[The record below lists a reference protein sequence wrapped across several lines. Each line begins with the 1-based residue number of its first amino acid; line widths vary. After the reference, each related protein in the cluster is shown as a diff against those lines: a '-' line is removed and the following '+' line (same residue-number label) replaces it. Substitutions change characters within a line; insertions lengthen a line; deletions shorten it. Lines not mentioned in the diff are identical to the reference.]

1 MANALYTRSAGADP
15 YALDVDQFTN
25 TLQGTIDPGP
35 ITLAGPTAAPGA
47 PSVTLAAGSLTG
59 SWQWCAWWITGV
71 PVGGSGT
78 PNVNGV
84 TPAGTAT
91 ATQTLSSQEAVLTV
105 PASPPSTAV
114 GCAFGRTQTGP
125 SGTFYAIPGAT
136 VYKTA
141 GGAWPQYIDNNPD
154 SVLGASVPFVNTTGT
169 PVTFGAGA
177 TVPSGQTLAMAGA
190 TISGGPTFSD
200 EPTFAAGATGPWLQ
214 ATAGGPSAP
223 SQGAYLAWDQSG
235 GTGETD
241 FLNEQGGGSGGWSW
255 RYWTGSAWQQVAFL
269 DQNGNATFDGAG
281 TFGGVVAIPQ
291 GSNYTFTGLTDSTG
305 MLYNATS
312 GDLYWIAGPN
322 GYYWANAA
330 NNVTLAKM
338 DNSGNFSIIGSAT
351 IPSGQSFYIGGA
363 SGNTQLSQP
372 GTGVTVAGVAA
383 TLLAAQISGSPA
395 QVAADTSGNLGV
407 NGTLYAGGVSASTLK
422 STVGTGTAP
431 LSVDSTTQVPNLNA
445 SYVGGLSVGNI
456 SEALTSVTPGTTAGD
471 VLMTTFFV
479 AGSSGYP
486 SMQVVYVSGYEN
498 DTTTSQTIPWP
509 QAFSYYAYAVT
520 NSAGLSVS
528 ATTTGLTITAPDDT
542 SVFEGMILVIGA

>member
-1 MANALYTRSAGADP
+1 MSNALYTRSAGADP

-47 PSVTLAAGSLTG
+47 PSVTLAAGSLSG

-125 SGTFYAIPGAT
+125 GTTFYVIPDAT

-141 GGAWPQYIDNNPD
+141 AGAWPQYTDNTPD
-154 SVLGASVPFVNTTGT
+154 SSLTTVVPSTNTTGT

-177 TVPSGQTLAMAGA
+177 TFNAG
-190 TISGGPTFSD
+190 ISG
-200 EPTFAAGATGPWLQ
+200 TGNTGTL
-214 ATAGGPSAP
+214 TAGTGILGTANTWSAA
-223 SQGAYLAWDQSG
+223 Q
-235 GTGETD
+235 
-241 FLNEQGGGSGGWSW
+241 
-255 RYWTGSAWQQVAFL
+255 
-269 DQNGNATFDGAG
+269 
-281 TFGGVVAIPQ
+281 TFGAV
-291 GSNYTFTGLTDSTG
+291 
-305 MLYNATS
+305 
-312 GDLYWIAGPN
+312 
-322 GYYWANAA
+322 
-330 NNVTLAKM
+330 
-338 DNSGNFSIIGSAT
+338 SIL
-351 IPSGQSFYIGGA
+351 SGQSLYIGGA

-372 GTGVTVAGVAA
+372 GTVVTVAGVDA
-383 TLLAAQISGSPA
+383 TLLAAQINGSPA
-395 QVAADTSGNLGV
+395 QVAADTSGNLGI

-471 VLMTTFFV
+471 VFMTTFLV
-479 AGSSGYP
+479 ADSSGYP

-520 NSAGLSVS
+520 NSTGLSVS
-528 ATTTGLTITAPDDT
+528 ATTTGLTITTPDDT